1 MKKILLFAGM
11 AALLASCANQETV
24 EVAQSNAIGFN
35 AYVGKATKADV
46 TKDNLESFDVY
57 GYYGEGTV
65 VFDGVGVSKSGSSW
79 AISGETKYWVPG
91 QVYNFAAVAPSVTTA
106 TFDADGLVLT
116 GYESTGTDDLI
127 VAVTSSITAQ
137 STGNDAVELNFKH
150 ALAKVNLVLNNV
162 GEQNVSDVQLNGVIS
177 KGTLTATAT
186 DLDWDPTTT
195 ETKNYEFTVEN
206 NSRSLYLIPQ
216 TIGEDV
222 TVTLTVDNDPREYPV
237 PTSAVQA
244 WETGKVY
251 SYTIDLEQA
260 SEQQAIEVV
269 VGDVDNFGGQDSETL
284 EPEGPEGPAVP
295 EELTGKIYIDFGNK
309 SEDNTDSKW
318 NHFRTDGLSEET
330 LKYEDGQTDSP
341 LKITTNDLI
350 VYAGAGSES
359 SNFTSSEIEWP
370 VGVWADS
377 FIVNYGTTG
386 TIKISGLNQNQKVNI
401 TVLATRY
408 NASRDARETEF
419 KIGEETH
426 TINQGIRQEQF
437 SQGSFDFNDLT
448 CTFENIIA
456 SEGQIEIEISALKD
470 VSTQPGCISAMVISP
485 ATAVED

>member
-1 MKKILLFAGM
+1 MKKTLLFAGM

-24 EVAQSNAIGFN
+24 EMAQTNAIGFN
-35 AYVGKATKADV
+35 AYVGKVTKADA
-46 TKDNLESFDVY
+46 TAETLSAFDVY
-57 GYYGEGTV
+57 GYYGTDTE
-65 VFDGVGVSKSGSSW
+65 VFAGVGVNKSGSNW
-79 AISGETKYWVPG
+79 VISGDPAYWVAN
-91 QVYNFAAVAPSVTTA
+91 QVYNFAAVAPSTNA
-106 TFDADGLVLT
+106 SFSSNGLVLT
-116 GYESTGTDDLI
+116 DYTPSGDDDLI
-127 VAVTSSITAQ
+127 VAVTSPITGKA
-137 STGNDAVELNFKH
+137 SGNEAVQLNFKH
-150 ALAKVNLVLNNV
+150 ALAKVQLKLENV
-162 GEQNVSDVQLNGVIS
+162 GDQSVSDVKLNGVIS
-177 KGTLTATAT
+177 KGTLTATNEAGVALSWAAGT
-186 DLDWDPTTT
+186 DNQ
-195 ETKNYEFTVEN
+195 NYNYTLASN
-206 NSRSLYLIPQ
+206 TGALYVIPQ
-216 TIGEDV
+216 TIGDNV
-222 TVTLTVDNDPREYPV
+222 KVSLTVGTTPKEFTV
-237 PTSAVQA
+237 KQA
-244 WETGKVY
+244 NVGEWETGHVY
-251 SYTIDLEQA
+251 TYTIDLTPEQ
-260 SEQQAIEVV
+260 EKIEIEV
-269 VGDVDNFGGQDSETL
+269 GEVDEWDDTL
-284 EPEGPEGPAVP
+284 PEPEEPAEP
-295 EELTGKIYIDFGNK
+295 EELTGDIYIDFGNK

-318 NHFRTDGLSEET
+318 NHFRTDGLSDVI
-330 LKYEDGQTDSP
+330 LKYEDGNDSP

-485 ATAVED
+485 VQD